1 MPDLQ
6 SRSSVR
12 NSTRRPP
19 AGGVKR
25 SRGAGTADA
34 ALVPRNTAMTPARIL
49 IVDDDADFR
58 WLLLTLLEAD
68 SRVRVAG
75 EAGDGEAAVDLVR
88 QAGPSIVLMDLVM
101 PRSDGLEATR
111 RIKQAAPG
119 TKVVVLSVLPDEPY
133 RRMAQ
138 DSGADE
144 FLNKRDTV
152 TALLPTIKLLSGG
165 AAGAV

>member
-68 SRVRVAG
+68 FRVRVAG
-75 EAGDGEAAVDLVR
+75 EAGE
-88 QAGPSIVLMDLVM
+88 VM
-101 PRSDGLEATR
+101 PRSDGLGHRDGAVADY
-111 RIKQAAPG
+111 QAALG
-119 TKVVVLSVLPDEPY
+119 
-133 RRMAQ
+133 RRRGRDAGEMV
-138 DSGADE
+138 SGVNTTTRE
-144 FLNKRDTV
+144 RV
-152 TALLPTIKLLSGG
+152 TCRGRRFFLLP
-165 AAGAV
+165 